1 MGVPPINN
9 HYILLLIYLKSA
21 YSGALV
27 HTVSPYVI
35 PCYYMLIYVLCQVFF
50 DEIAIFFTQKCLSST
65 ISRTAITHLF
75 KMYCYHHDLTVR
87 AHTDIR
93 SIDTYS

>member
-21 YSGALV
+21 HSGALV

-50 DEIAIFFTQKCLSST
+50 DEIAIFFYTEMPVLDYLQNS
-65 ISRTAITHLF
+65 
-75 KMYCYHHDLTVR
+75 HHSFIQNVLLPP
-87 AHTDIR
+87 
-93 SIDTYS
+93 

>member
-50 DEIAIFFTQKCLSST
+50 DEIAIFFYTEIPVLDYLQNS
-65 ISRTAITHLF
+65 
-75 KMYCYHHDLTVR
+75 HHSFIQNVLLPP
-87 AHTDIR
+87 
-93 SIDTYS
+93 